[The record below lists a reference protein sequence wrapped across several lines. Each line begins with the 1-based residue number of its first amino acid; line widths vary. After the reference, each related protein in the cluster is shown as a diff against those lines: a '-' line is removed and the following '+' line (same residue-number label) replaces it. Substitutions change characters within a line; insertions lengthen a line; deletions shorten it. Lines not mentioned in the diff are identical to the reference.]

1 MYGFPGNTAIDF
13 EGKRAQPRFMD
24 IQRRLEAA
32 GPLGSYGKGGILP
45 PLFVKMDS
53 RSRIRGCPRG
63 KRAAGNPDGAPS
75 ATGRHLILYVFP
87 DI

>member
-53 RSRIRGCPRG
+53 RSRIRGCPEENEQPEIPTARPP
-63 KRAAGNPDGAPS
+63 RPAG
-75 ATGRHLILYVFP
+75 I
-87 DI
+87 